1 LDEDSNSRIISTIQ
15 ELSDLIASFEN
26 GIPDQ
31 DVQLFVQ
38 TASGLKIQL
47 QDRKRLLPLGQMIL
61 SLGKYLA
68 SNRTAAHQGTLPLL
82 QEQLDALKTLI
93 TGRDLDPAG
102 KNRLVKE
109 IINKF
114 KSFKEIIVPPAP
126 APGDLN
132 ELKAVVLS
140 IDWEIT
146 NGTISQF
153 NGAVDHLFQKWRGHW
168 VNINL
173 LKIMQHIVN
182 YIESKKETA
191 HTDSIDVLKS
201 VYIILEKVVHQP
213 GLSVPEKK
221 QRLDQ
226 AIDLFNSFKKR
237 AVSSHGKTVESGQED
252 FSQFQQDMPPALS
265 HLIHETKQTPGD
277 SSDVTLLDP
286 EEVMVQPVSRNKAG
300 EENIPPALQGKRSD
314 SPGPGN
320 VMDSLLNPKETE
332 VDKMLDSI
340 HLMDVNSTNPVHN
353 PAAMA
358 GADRELKPG
367 MSQITRY
374 DKQSEPIPEIEGTL
388 NEFFG
393 IDMDSDAGKDIGLED
408 SSEAKALQDNTNTD
422 TDTDTDTDGVV
433 PFDYEDEVDEPPESS
448 SQIPFSGSDDATLTV
463 IKGLEEAFCEL
474 PADVDQTY
482 RTKILQDLQTL
493 GTKWEGEPVKSSLIK
508 IIGLLFD
515 RLSIPEVEQTSV
527 QEGSFR
533 SDDQAIQPGTEPKQ
547 EPDITDSPSPDP
559 DPQKGVLSKLKRFF
573 RF

>member
-1 LDEDSNSRIISTIQ
+1 MDEDSNSRIISTIQ
-15 ELSDLIASFEN
+15 ELSGLIASFEN

-47 QDRKRLLPLGQMIL
+47 QDRKRLSPLGQMIL

-102 KNRLVKE
+102 QDRLVKE
-109 IINKF
+109 MIAKF
-114 KSFKEIIVPPAP
+114 KAFKEIVVPPAP
-126 APGDLN
+126 APVPGDLD

-140 IDWEIT
+140 IDWEISS
-146 NGTISQF
+146 GTISQF
-153 NGAVDHLFQKWRGHW
+153 RVALDHLFQKWRGHW

-173 LKIMQHIVN
+173 LKIMQRMVN
-182 YIESKKETA
+182 YIESKKDTA
-191 HTDSIDVLKS
+191 HTDSIDILKS

-237 AVSSHGKTVESGQED
+237 AVPPHGKTVESGQED

-277 SSDVTLLDP
+277 SSEVTLLDP
-286 EEVMVQPVSRNKAG
+286 EEVMVQPVSRNKAD

-314 SPGPGN
+314 SPGSGN
-320 VMDSLLNPKETE
+320 VMDNLLNPKETE

-340 HLMDVNSTNPVHN
+340 HLMDVNSKNPVHN

-374 DKQSEPIPEIEGTL
+374 DKQSKPIPEIEGTL

-393 IDMDSDAGKDIGLED
+393 IDMESDAGKDIGLED
-408 SSEAKALQDNTNTD
+408 SSEAEALQDN
-422 TDTDTDTDGVV
+422 TDTDTDGVV
-433 PFDYEDEVDEPPESS
+433 PFDYEDEVDETSESS
-448 SQIPFSGSDDATLTV
+448 FQVPLSGSDDADLTV
-463 IKGLEEAFCEL
+463 LKGLEEAFCEL
-474 PADVDQTY
+474 PADVDQTD
-482 RTKILQDLQTL
+482 RTKILQDLEIL
-493 GTKWEGEPVKSSLIK
+493 GTKWEGEPVKSSLVK

-533 SDDQAIQPGTEPKQ
+533 SDDQEAPQPGTEPKQ

>member
-1 LDEDSNSRIISTIQ
+1 MDEDSNSRIISTIQ
-15 ELSDLIASFEN
+15 ELSGLIASFEN

-47 QDRKRLLPLGQMIL
+47 QDRKRLSPLGQMIL

-82 QEQLDALKTLI
+82 QEQLDALKSLI

-102 KNRLVKE
+102 QDRLVKE
-109 IINKF
+109 MIAKF
-114 KSFKEIIVPPAP
+114 KAFKEIVVPPAP
-126 APGDLN
+126 APVPGDLD

-140 IDWEIT
+140 IDWEISS
-146 NGTISQF
+146 GTISQF
-153 NGAVDHLFQKWRGHW
+153 RVALDHLFQKWRGHW

-173 LKIMQHIVN
+173 LKIMQRMVN
-182 YIESKKETA
+182 YIESKKDTA
-191 HTDSIDVLKS
+191 HTDSIDILKS

-237 AVSSHGKTVESGQED
+237 AVPPHGKTVESGQED

-277 SSDVTLLDP
+277 SSEVTLLDP
-286 EEVMVQPVSRNKAG
+286 EEVMVQPVSRNKAD

-314 SPGPGN
+314 SPGSGN
-320 VMDSLLNPKETE
+320 VMDNLLNPKETE

-340 HLMDVNSTNPVHN
+340 HLMDVNSKNPVHN

-374 DKQSEPIPEIEGTL
+374 DKQSKPIPEIEGTL

-393 IDMDSDAGKDIGLED
+393 IDMESDAGKDIGLED
-408 SSEAKALQDNTNTD
+408 SSEAEALQDN
-422 TDTDTDTDGVV
+422 TDTDTDGVV

-448 SQIPFSGSDDATLTV
+448 SQIPLSGSDDATLTI

-474 PADVDQTY
+474 PADVDQAY
-482 RTKILQDLQTL
+482 RTKILQDLEIL
-493 GTKWEGEPVKSSLIK
+493 GTKWEGEPVKSSLVK

-533 SDDQAIQPGTEPKQ
+533 SDDQATQPGTEPKQ

-559 DPQKGVLSKLKRFF
+559 NPQKGVLSKLKRFF

>member
-1 LDEDSNSRIISTIQ
+1 MDQDSNSRITSTIQ
-15 ELSDLIASFEN
+15 ELSGLIASFEN

-47 QDRKRLLPLGQMIL
+47 QDRKRLSPIGQMIL

-68 SNRTAAHQGTLPLL
+68 SNQAAAHQGTLPLL

-102 KNRLVKE
+102 QDRLVKE
-109 IINKF
+109 MIDKF
-114 KSFKEIIVPPAP
+114 KAFKEIIVPPAP
-126 APGDLN
+126 VPEDLD

-146 NGTISQF
+146 SGTISQF
-153 NGAVDHLFQKWRGHW
+153 KVALDHLFQKWRGHW

-173 LKIMQHIVN
+173 LKIMQSMVN
-182 YIESKKETA
+182 YIESKKEAA

-213 GLSVPEKK
+213 GLNVPEKK

-226 AIDLFNSFKKR
+226 AIELFNSFKKR
-237 AVSSHGKTVESGQED
+237 AVPPHGKTVESGQEGS
-252 FSQFQQDMPPALS
+252 SQFQQDMPPALS
-265 HLIHETKQTPGD
+265 HLSHETKQTPGD
-277 SSDVTLLDP
+277 SSEVTLLDP
-286 EEVMVQPVSRNKAG
+286 EEAMVQPVSRNKAD
-300 EENIPPALQGKRSD
+300 EENIQPALQGKRSD

-320 VMDSLLNPKETE
+320 VMDNLLNPKETE
-332 VDKMLDSI
+332 ADKMLDSI
-340 HLMDVNSTNPVHN
+340 HLMDINSTNPVHN

-367 MSQITRY
+367 MSEITRY
-374 DKQSEPIPEIEGTL
+374 DKQSKPIPEIEDTL

-393 IDMDSDAGKDIGLED
+393 IDMESDAGEDIGLED
-408 SSEAKALQDNTNTD
+408 PSEAEALQDN
-422 TDTDTDTDGVV
+422 TDTDTDGVV
-433 PFDYEDEVDEPPESS
+433 PFDYEDEVDETSDSS
-448 SQIPFSGSDDATLTV
+448 SQVPVSESDDADLTV
-463 IKGLEEAFCEL
+463 LKALEEAFCQL
-474 PADVDQTY
+474 PADVDRTG
-482 RTKILQDLQTL
+482 RTKILQDLERL
-493 GTKWEGEPVKSSLIK
+493 GTKWEGEPVKSSLVK

-533 SDDQAIQPGTEPKQ
+533 SDDQDPQPGTEPKQ

>member
-1 LDEDSNSRIISTIQ
+1 
-15 ELSDLIASFEN
+15 
-26 GIPDQ
+26 
-31 DVQLFVQ
+31 
-38 TASGLKIQL
+38 
-47 QDRKRLLPLGQMIL
+47 
-61 SLGKYLA
+61 
-68 SNRTAAHQGTLPLL
+68 
-82 QEQLDALKTLI
+82 
-93 TGRDLDPAG
+93 
-102 KNRLVKE
+102 
-109 IINKF
+109 
-114 KSFKEIIVPPAP
+114 
-126 APGDLN
+126 
-132 ELKAVVLS
+132 
-140 IDWEIT
+140 
-146 NGTISQF
+146 
-153 NGAVDHLFQKWRGHW
+153 
-168 VNINL
+168 
-173 LKIMQHIVN
+173 
-182 YIESKKETA
+182 
-191 HTDSIDVLKS
+191 
-201 VYIILEKVVHQP
+201 
-213 GLSVPEKK
+213 
-221 QRLDQ
+221 
-226 AIDLFNSFKKR
+226 
-237 AVSSHGKTVESGQED
+237 
-252 FSQFQQDMPPALS
+252 MPPALS

-314 SPGPGN
+314 SPGSGN

-393 IDMDSDAGKDIGLED
+393 IDMDSDTGKDIGLED